1 MFLEVSAKSAYNVEE
16 AFTLSAKKILENIDT
31 KGDSKKAE
39 GGEGFAISKKPK
51 QQSGEGCGC

>member
-31 KGDSKKAE
+31 KSESK
-39 GGEGFAISKKPK
+39 GNQGEGFAITK
-51 QQSGEGCGC
+51 QQKQKSNEQCQC